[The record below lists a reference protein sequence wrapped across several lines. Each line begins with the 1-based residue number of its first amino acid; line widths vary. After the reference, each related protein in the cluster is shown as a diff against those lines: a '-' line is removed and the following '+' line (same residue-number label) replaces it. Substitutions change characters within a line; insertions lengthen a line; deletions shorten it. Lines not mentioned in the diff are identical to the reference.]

1 MLWPRRYSVC
11 QVSIFNSQ
19 MGPFIKYSFSLVV
32 QERQAMGVWSFLS
45 HGGTFFSPLYL
56 LAATINIYPFQ
67 STENSPI
74 FHFSMLR
81 LLTIDAYPQLITHCL
96 QRSRSEAW
104 SGIYVNLLAFPS
116 LLLELLE
123 WAAISASLHTL
134 NIFSFFS
141 FYYCHSPQWPNHI
154 KTTLWK

>member
-19 MGPFIKYSFSLVV
+19 MAPFTQVFPAQVV

-45 HGGTFFSPLYL
+45 HGSSFFSPLFL
-56 LAATINIYPFQ
+56 LAATINIYPSQ
-67 STENSPI
+67 GTENPPI
-74 FHFSMLR
+74 FHFFSMLR
-81 LLTIDAYPQLITHCL
+81 LLTIDAYPQLTTHCL
-96 QRSRSEAW
+96 QRSQFEAW

-141 FYYCHSPQWPNHI
+141 FYYCLSPLWPNHI
-154 KTTLWK
+154 